1 MAVGFVR
8 VRDLE
13 TGHHYD
19 LPEGDPRIGNG
30 VTVRLGHYDI
40 SDRPRDPKYRSTI
53 MDGDTSSTDDEA
65 PDQPAP
71 DITEES

>member
-1 MAVGFVR
+1 MGFVR

-19 LPEGDPRIGNG
+19 LPEGDQRIGNG
-30 VTVRLGHYDI
+30 VTARLGRYDI
-40 SDRPRDPKYRSTI
+40 SDRPRDPKHRSPI
-53 MDGDTSSTDDEA
+53 DAA

-71 DITEES
+71 DTTEES